1 MDESRARAF
10 EADAT
15 TKKPIDEQV
24 QLLFTFIQQ
33 HEQQLEKIHELN
45 CHELLQRNT
54 KRHQHP
60 TITLLNDSQERVAP
74 QELIPNNIQENL
86 RKTLLVLIYL
96 GEEITQLKE
105 IAELK
110 FYKPLCLF
118 GNLPVENW
126 DNRKDANS
134 DDNKASSNHQYTPLV
149 NTEHIGVKEKMLGN
163 FLPFLQELSNF
174 IERCHLVVLNLIQ
187 QLSALYHPNNTLYR
201 SLLEKTN
208 LMSVLFSLSEIL
220 TVLITLDTIISQN
233 DNLLSAWSAYKS
245 MIAFSRSDPQSFG
258 TSTEIIIQFEALLV
272 SLDSKVLSGE
282 IFKNCIE
289 QNFEEVKLNVLDEAD
304 GITSTPTIIH
314 VRENDKFIENF
325 LLNGLKLMIEN
336 TLSIIG
342 TNVELNER
350 LTIVGSIGI
359 YALYRSLMPRRQQP
373 DMKLHR
379 SICSAMSSLLHP
391 IQFKIEGLRNL
402 DLNKSY
408 LLSVTKTLI
417 YLLKTTDYFTPCR
430 QAMLSVLL
438 EILISSNN
446 TSIRSDKDAS
456 RLQTLGN
463 KLIALSNLQKE
474 ITSSLSTSFIFF
486 HTSVLPTV
494 VKSIYSLPTE
504 VNRLPYIYRIFED
517 GGESALQYI
526 LYEKEEKKKEYY
538 YDNYCQYLINILNN
552 EIIKPL
558 CRDIE
563 NDLRYHIHT
572 KHLDHMISLNPK
584 TENMKILK
592 PFLDLLPLYILNR
605 IISIK
610 EEVTHYLDYNF
621 YNLTT
626 IALHDWRTY
635 SEMRSLAY
643 EKYNISLMD
652 NYLPMGSLDQGLD
665 ILQIMR
671 NIHVFVSRFNYNLN
685 LQQFIE
691 YRPDKASKHIN
702 TIKIQSIA
710 ASIRQHGLGILNTT
724 VNFTYQFLSL
734 KFKIFSQFLFDEHI
748 RAQLSK
754 EHRWYRKNKNT
765 AQINNI
771 YPYEN
776 AMNIVKE
783 IRKLGVTDNKT
794 YLDQFRILV
803 TEIGNALGYVRMV
816 RSASMYYCSEAV
828 KYLPDFDD
836 IIEFEKYVGSEGL
849 TADENHGKEMKGANL
864 SSETIR
870 AAKNLDNVIK
880 TLVKNFGE
888 GSDYFKVLVNVF
900 QSVLSSNDQDHLKY
914 FYIIVPSMCISWIE
928 ASIAAKDNMYKSG
941 RGTSAKE
948 MYFTDDGFAMGVAYI
963 LAILKLM

>member
-1 MDESRARAF
+1 MQQERHFPTQQPDQTKYDDSIIIHHSLSLLIVEFLKNLFLENSTRKDQKRSLNNEKATKPSDLPRDSPQSSEPKAKENKRSSIEMDESRARAF

-33 HEQQLEKIHELN
+33 HEQQLEKINELN

-86 RKTLLVLIYL
+86 RKTLLVFIYL

-118 GNLPVENW
+118 GSLPVENW

-174 IERCHLVVLNLIQ
+174 VERCHLVVLNLIQ
-187 QLSALYHPNNTLYR
+187 QLSALYNPNNTLYR

-220 TVLITLDTIISQN
+220 TVLITLDTIITQN
-233 DNLLSAWSAYKS
+233 DNLLSAWGAYKS

-350 LTIVGSIGI
+350 LTIVGCIGI

-379 SICSAMSSLLHP
+379 SIWSIQKTMPLVILSENVMFCIGEFLTSNVPIDVQSAKKLDPLQPDLARQQYLEKFDNSFESKSILLTAQCKAWMILAESRLQPSLCNENTTVLQSIDSYATILLKGLSLVKRVHYLTKSCFVMHSILQIPMNKTILLEVISLLEILKSLEYTIVRKNTVITEFLVVFYRSVSSAMSSLLHP

-417 YLLKTTDYFTPCR
+417 YLLKTTDYGTPCR
-430 QAMLSVLL
+430 QAM
-438 EILISSNN
+438 
-446 TSIRSDKDAS
+446 
-456 RLQTLGN
+456 
-463 KLIALSNLQKE
+463 
-474 ITSSLSTSFIFF
+474 
-486 HTSVLPTV
+486 
-494 VKSIYSLPTE
+494 
-504 VNRLPYIYRIFED
+504 
-517 GGESALQYI
+517 
-526 LYEKEEKKKEYY
+526 
-538 YDNYCQYLINILNN
+538 
-552 EIIKPL
+552 
-558 CRDIE
+558 
-563 NDLRYHIHT
+563 
-572 KHLDHMISLNPK
+572 
-584 TENMKILK
+584 
-592 PFLDLLPLYILNR
+592 
-605 IISIK
+605 
-610 EEVTHYLDYNF
+610 
-621 YNLTT
+621 
-626 IALHDWRTY
+626 
-635 SEMRSLAY
+635 
-643 EKYNISLMD
+643 
-652 NYLPMGSLDQGLD
+652 
-665 ILQIMR
+665 
-671 NIHVFVSRFNYNLN
+671 
-685 LQQFIE
+685 
-691 YRPDKASKHIN
+691 
-702 TIKIQSIA
+702 
-710 ASIRQHGLGILNTT
+710 
-724 VNFTYQFLSL
+724 
-734 KFKIFSQFLFDEHI
+734 
-748 RAQLSK
+748 
-754 EHRWYRKNKNT
+754 
-765 AQINNI
+765 
-771 YPYEN
+771 
-776 AMNIVKE
+776 
-783 IRKLGVTDNKT
+783 
-794 YLDQFRILV
+794 
-803 TEIGNALGYVRMV
+803 
-816 RSASMYYCSEAV
+816 
-828 KYLPDFDD
+828 
-836 IIEFEKYVGSEGL
+836 
-849 TADENHGKEMKGANL
+849 
-864 SSETIR
+864 
-870 AAKNLDNVIK
+870 
-880 TLVKNFGE
+880 
-888 GSDYFKVLVNVF
+888 
-900 QSVLSSNDQDHLKY
+900 
-914 FYIIVPSMCISWIE
+914 
-928 ASIAAKDNMYKSG
+928 
-941 RGTSAKE
+941 
-948 MYFTDDGFAMGVAYI
+948 
-963 LAILKLM
+963 